1 MRMTTLRRQLTAT
14 AASIVL
20 GLTALAGADRAQAQD
35 QYGNPGV
42 AALEDC
48 LSGNPG
54 QVEAAQRG
62 GSWRLVEGN
71 RSMFDFGNDADS
83 QEQARMAQRIFRHYG
98 IDQNC
103 FVGRPGPSMTYL
115 LSGRS
120 APQGGV
126 QGEDCIN
133 FNANALELRAEGNR
147 WLMTDGRSRM
157 AMFDD
162 AGEAHLALFLVQY
175 YGFTH
180 QCFVGRPNPP
190 LRYWRR

>member
-1 MRMTTLRRQLTAT
+1 MRMTFLRRKLTTVAG
-14 AASIVL
+14 SIAL
-20 GLTALAGADRAQAQD
+20 GLAALTGADRAQAQD

-42 AALEDC
+42 ATMEDC
-48 LSGNPG
+48 LSINPA
-54 QVEAAQRG
+54 QVEAAHTG
-62 GSWRLVEGN
+62 GSWKLVQGSN
-71 RSMFDFGNDADS
+71 WLFDFGNDADS
-83 QEQARMAQRIFRHYG
+83 EQQARTANRIIRHYG
-98 IDQNC
+98 INQTC
-103 FVGRPGPSMTYL
+103 YVGRPGPSMTYL
-115 LSGRS
+115 LSERR

-147 WLMTDGRSRM
+147 WLMSDGRSRM

-180 QCFVGRPNPP
+180 QCFIGRPNPP